1 MLKFEKLERIL
12 EDIVR
17 RKKEDS
23 LKNKDIIEFLVQYLV
38 KIKPDD
44 FIDNA
49 SVAFSYAVPIE
60 APARVFKESI
70 IKGSYRVIACDGSD
84 TPLRDDFIFPYFL
97 INIGF
102 AYFQYFKNPKFV
114 GDSEPEILYTPDY
127 IYIESTGGRYP
138 ISSEAINSLMLL
150 RESVTLGSK
159 MKDFDLSQ
167 PSAALIDG
175 SIIQWGA
182 REKSIEKQKEFFEK
196 YGNLL
201 VEAKKL
207 NVPVAG
213 YISGSHSRD
222 VLGSINYYLMKKNIA
237 FLEEELFFIYD
248 TDIFQRILKPFERSV
263 LFQNNEQ
270 FIKFYPEKIFFY
282 YINNGYEVARI
293 EIPEFVAKN
302 KDLFNSLNSILLS
315 QSEKGRGYPEVLK
328 EAHEQAVIHKKEQ
341 DAIEEILINLL
352 RKEGYDFKSIQKV
365 LAKKIRTI

>member
-12 EDIVR
+12 NEIVK

-23 LKNKDIIEFLVQYLV
+23 LKNKDVIEFLVQYLM
-38 KIKPDD
+38 KISPDD
-44 FIDNA
+44 FVSN
-49 SVAFSYAVPIE
+49 VRMNFPYAIPIE
-60 APARVFKESI
+60 PPVKVFKENT
-70 IKGSYRVIACDGSD
+70 IKGSYRIIACDGSD

-114 GDSEPEILYTPDY
+114 GDSEPEIFYTPDY
-127 IYIESTGGRYP
+127 IYAESMGIRYP
-138 ISSEAINSLMLL
+138 ISTEGINLLMLL
-150 RESVTLGSK
+150 KESTTLANK
-159 MKDFDLSQ
+159 IKEFDLSN

-175 SIIQWGA
+175 SVIQWGV
-182 REKSIEKQKEFFEK
+182 REKSVEKQKEFFK
-196 YGNLL
+196 NYGNLL
-201 VEAKKL
+201 IEARKL
-207 NVPVAG
+207 NIPVAG
-213 YISGSHSRD
+213 YISGSRSRD
-222 VLGSINYYLMKKNIA
+222 VLGSINYYLMMKNIS

-282 YINNGYEVARI
+282 YINNGYEVVRI

-302 KDLFNSLNSILLS
+302 EDLFNTLNSILLN
-315 QSEKGRGYPEVLK
+315 QSEKGGGYPEVLK

-341 DAIEEILINLL
+341 DAIEEILLNLL